1 LKVKKIN
8 RWLTLVANFGV
19 VIGLV
24 FVALEMKTSTDT
36 NRIAIQQGI
45 TSNWMLINS
54 QVAGDGELAGII
66 EKVYSGSTLTPV
78 EERRMKRFIRMRVSH
93 ALAQLGLY
101 DNGVIP
107 RTEATNGFGTI
118 RADARNPHYRRLIED
133 VLWTDRLR
141 GLILEEDGYEKWV
154 DLQDGQEFGFNLQ
167 NNQPP

>member
-1 LKVKKIN
+1 MQFDRVN

-24 FVALEMKTSTDT
+24 FVALEIKTSTNT
-36 NRIAIQQGI
+36 NRIAIQQGYA
-45 TSNWMLINS
+45 SNWMLINS

-101 DNGVIP
+101 DNGIIS
-107 RTEATNGFGTI
+107 RADATNGFGTI

-141 GLILEEDGYEKWV
+141 GLILEEDGYDQWV
-154 DLQDGQEFGFNLQ
+154 DRQ
-167 NNQPP
+167 N